1 MPWTNLFVHANDVRN
16 VDELSDF
23 LSSLKGY
30 FMSFHSK
37 QSGVTLIEMM
47 VVIAIMA
54 IFAGIAIPN
63 YLAWLPKSRLN
74 GAARQV
80 MGDLMAARMKA
91 VSLNHSVKVFFY
103 SNYQYKICDDV
114 NNDDTVNDGEGDV
127 QLRNIQNEY
136 SDVTFDSSNPPD
148 PVFSSRGTAT
158 NPTITL
164 QNSSGSK
171 NITISLAGRVKIN

>member
-1 MPWTNLFVHANDVRN
+1 MRLCN
-16 VDELSDF
+16 
-23 LSSLKGY
+23 
-30 FMSFHSK
+30 K
-37 QSGVTLIEMM
+37 QSGFTLIEMM
-47 VVIAIMA
+47 IIIAILA

-63 YLAWLPKSRLN
+63 YLAYLPKSRLN

-103 SNYQYKICDDV
+103 SNHEYKICDDAD
-114 NNDDTVNDGEGDV
+114 NSGTVADGEGDV
-127 QLRNIQNEY
+127 QLRDIQNEY

-158 NPTITL
+158 TTTITL

-171 NITISLAGRVKIN
+171 DITISIAGRVKIN